1 MAKENDKQI
10 KVKDL
15 TKMTLD
21 KWKGNKTYDA
31 FISEMLTYFE
41 ITGINPG
48 SKIATPLVAVESQA
62 TRVIQVVRGIEK
74 DQSVFLKSILD
85 HVKRLSG
92 SLATPELSQG
102 FNPDEYIHINKVQEL
117 TGEMDKIAQENAQV
131 KGEIR
136 KLQTELEI
144 EKKKAPEVSGQ
155 QVNTKVLLEIL
166 EILDEKK
173 QTSTFDPD
181 SYRIDKSSFDKY
193 IARLKSELKK

>member
-1 MAKENDKQI
+1 MPKENDKQI

-31 FISEMLTYFE
+31 FITEMLTYFE

-74 DQSVFLKSILD
+74 DQSVYLKSILD

-92 SLATPELSQG
+92 SPVAPAG

-117 TGEMDKIAQENAQV
+117 TGEMDKITQENAQA

-136 KLQTELEI
+136 KLQTELET
-144 EKKKAPEVSGQ
+144 ERKKAPEGSG
-155 QVNTKVLLEIL
+155 QVNTKVILEIL
-166 EILDEKK
+166 DILDEKK
-173 QTSTFDPD
+173 QTSTFDLD
-181 SYRIDKSSFDKY
+181 SYRIDKSTFDKY

>member
-1 MAKENDKQI
+1 MPKENDKQI

-31 FISEMLTYFE
+31 FIAEMLTYFE

-48 SKIATPLVAVESQA
+48 SKIATPLVAVEAQA

-85 HVKRLSG
+85 QVKRLSG
-92 SLATPELSQG
+92 SAISSEAPAG
-102 FNPDEYIHINKVQEL
+102 FNPDEYIHISKVQEL
-117 TGEMDKIAQENAQV
+117 TDNMDKITEENTQA

-144 EKKKAPEVSGQ
+144 ERKKAPDASGQ
-155 QVNTKVLLEIL
+155 VNAKVLLEIL
-166 EILDEKK
+166 DILDEKK

-193 IARLKSELKK
+193 ISRLRSELKK

>member
-1 MAKENDKQI
+1 MHKENDKQI

-31 FISEMLTYFE
+31 FITEMLTYFE

-74 DQSVFLKSILD
+74 DQSVYLKSILD

-92 SLATPELSQG
+92 SSAGTAG

-117 TGEMDKIAQENAQV
+117 TGEMDKITQENTRV

-136 KLQTELEI
+136 KLQAELEI
-144 EKKKAPEVSGQ
+144 ERKKIPESSGL
-155 QVNTKVLLEIL
+155 VNTKILLEIL
-166 EILDEKK
+166 DILDEKK
-173 QTSTFDPD
+173 QTSTFDLD
-181 SYRIDKSSFDKY
+181 SYRIDKSTFDKY

>member
-1 MAKENDKQI
+1 MPKENDKQI

-31 FISEMLTYFE
+31 FITEMLTYFE

-74 DQSVFLKSILD
+74 DQSVYLKSILD

-92 SLATPELSQG
+92 SPEVPAG

-117 TGEMDKIAQENAQV
+117 TGEMDKITQENAQA

-144 EKKKAPEVSGQ
+144 ERKKAPEGSG
-155 QVNTKVLLEIL
+155 QVNTKVILEIL
-166 EILDEKK
+166 DILDEKK
-173 QTSTFDPD
+173 QTSTFDLD
-181 SYRIDKSSFDKY
+181 SYRIDKSTFDKY

>member
-1 MAKENDKQI
+1 MPKENDKQI

-31 FISEMLTYFE
+31 FITEMLTYFE

-74 DQSVFLKSILD
+74 DQSVYLKSILD

-92 SLATPELSQG
+92 SPVASEVPAG

-117 TGEMDKIAQENAQV
+117 TGEMDKITQENAQA

-144 EKKKAPEVSGQ
+144 ERKKAPEGSG

-166 EILDEKK
+166 DILDEKK
-173 QTSTFDPD
+173 QTSTFDLD
-181 SYRIDKSSFDKY
+181 SYRIDKSTFDKY

>member
-1 MAKENDKQI
+1 MHKENDKQI

-31 FISEMLTYFE
+31 FITEMLTYFE

-74 DQSVFLKSILD
+74 DQSVYLKSILD

-92 SLATPELSQG
+92 SSAG

-117 TGEMDKIAQENAQV
+117 TGEMDKITQENTRI

-144 EKKKAPEVSGQ
+144 ERKKIPESSGL
-155 QVNTKVLLEIL
+155 VNTKIFLEIL
-166 EILDEKK
+166 DILDEKK
-173 QTSTFDPD
+173 QTSTFDLD
-181 SYRIDKSSFDKY
+181 SYRIDKSTFDKY

>member
-1 MAKENDKQI
+1 MPKENDKQI

-31 FISEMLTYFE
+31 FITEMLTYFE

-48 SKIATPLVAVESQA
+48 SKIATPLVAVEAQA

-74 DQSVFLKSILD
+74 DQSVYLKSILD

-92 SLATPELSQG
+92 SPVAPEVPTG

-117 TGEMDKIAQENAQV
+117 TGEMDKITQENAQA

-144 EKKKAPEVSGQ
+144 ERKKAPEGSG

-166 EILDEKK
+166 DILDEKK

-181 SYRIDKSSFDKY
+181 SYRLDKSTFDKY
-193 IARLKSELKK
+193 ISRLKSELKK

>member
-1 MAKENDKQI
+1 MPKENDKQI

-31 FISEMLTYFE
+31 FITEMLTYFE

-74 DQSVFLKSILD
+74 DQSVYLKSILD

-92 SLATPELSQG
+92 SPEVPAG
-102 FNPDEYIHINKVQEL
+102 FNSDEYIHINKVQEL
-117 TGEMDKIAQENAQV
+117 TGEMDKITQENAQA

-144 EKKKAPEVSGQ
+144 ERKKAPEGSG

-166 EILDEKK
+166 DILDEKK
-173 QTSTFDPD
+173 QTSTFDLD
-181 SYRIDKSSFDKY
+181 SYRIDKSTFDKY

>member
-1 MAKENDKQI
+1 MPKENDKQI

-31 FISEMLTYFE
+31 FITEMLTYFE

-74 DQSVFLKSILD
+74 DQSVYLKSILD

-92 SLATPELSQG
+92 SPVAPEVPAG

-117 TGEMDKIAQENAQV
+117 TGEMDKITQENAQS

-144 EKKKAPEVSGQ
+144 ERKKAPEGSG
-155 QVNTKVLLEIL
+155 QVNTKVILEIL
-166 EILDEKK
+166 DILDEKK
-173 QTSTFDPD
+173 QTSTFDLD
-181 SYRIDKSSFDKY
+181 SYRIDKSTFDKY